1 MSARYLRF
9 KPADGVAVIA
19 RGRLDVYDA
28 RGEYQLLVEHLEPQG
43 YGALQFAFE
52 QLKKKLTA
60 EGLFDP
66 ARKRPLPRYPQRIG
80 LVTSPQGAV
89 IQDMLNILSRRFP
102 GLHVRLYPAQVQGEG
117 AVDQVCRGIRWFSQ
131 SEWADVVI
139 VARGG
144 GSLEDLWTFNE
155 EEVARAIAG
164 CSVPVVSAIGHE
176 TDFTIAD
183 FVADLRAPTPSA
195 AAELVV
201 CTREQILDSIM
212 GCRRTLEQQ
221 IRYRISLSARRLHDR
236 GVDRASNIVH
246 RSIGRGFQRVDELER
261 CSADAFRRQLRT
273 QRQQW
278 QELDSGL
285 RRMDLRLRIS
295 DARRRQQTM
304 TERLH
309 TRLESLLRQSRSR
322 IDSLT
327 TQLSHL
333 SPLNVL
339 ERGYA
344 IVQDTSGRII
354 RSPDEVEA
362 GSDIAIRLARGRLD
376 AQVKSK

>member
-1 MSARYLRF
+1 MISA
-9 KPADGVAVIA
+9 V
-19 RGRLDVYDA
+19 
-28 RGEYQLLVEHLEPQG
+28 
-43 YGALQFAFE
+43 
-52 QLKKKLTA
+52 
-60 EGLFDP
+60 
-66 ARKRPLPRYPQRIG
+66 
-80 LVTSPQGAV
+80 
-89 IQDMLNILSRRFP
+89 
-102 GLHVRLYPAQVQGEG
+102 
-117 AVDQVCRGIRWFSQ
+117 
-131 SEWADVVI
+131 
-139 VARGG
+139 
-144 GSLEDLWTFNE
+144 
-155 EEVARAIAG
+155 
-164 CSVPVVSAIGHE
+164 GHE

-201 CTREQILDSIM
+201 CTREQILDSILA
-212 GCRRTLEQQ
+212 CRRTLEQQ

-273 QRQQW
+273 QWQQW

-344 IVQDTSGRII
+344 IVQDSSGRII
-354 RSPDEVEA
+354 RSPEEVEA